1 MLPAALKSRELRKL
15 LFAQLPADFADWLD
29 FVAIGTLLA
38 FVWKAPSYAYAF
50 LAVGMGAPYLIVGP
64 FAGALVDRL
73 PIRTVLFWSNLGRA
87 LATGALFFAN
97 SWVMLICLVAVRASL
112 DTFFSPAKQAAIQAL
127 TTAGDRASAN
137 GLSHGINQAS
147 KIVAPGAGGTF
158 LIWFAP
164 ALIFVI
170 NAIISFSAAMLCL
183 RLKEIE
189 RDENHRK
196 SVEIGLWSEVREG
209 LAYVRSQVVVRT
221 VLFMMAA
228 MYFAMFIYDTFI
240 APLARDLHFEQQHL
254 GYALAAVGAGGV
266 VGAIVFS
273 FLSELRKPQRL
284 IAVGTFVGG
293 AMLLTLGI
301 FDLLNASMRLQ
312 VFILFFLVLGLT
324 SAMAV
329 IPVRIILQN
338 SVSPDR
344 MGSVT
349 ALSEAANML
358 ALLTAP
364 FVGALLVSLF
374 SVGAPFTVGGFILLI
389 AATVISRLDLDQSK
403 S

>member
-1 MLPAALKSRELRKL
+1 MLPVALKSKELRKL
-15 LFAQLPADFADWLD
+15 FLAQLPADFADWLD

-38 FVWKAPSYAYAF
+38 FVWDAPSYAYAF
-50 LAVGMGAPYLIVGP
+50 LAVAMGAPYLLVCP

-73 PIRTVLFWSNLGRA
+73 SIRRVLFWSNFGRA

-97 SWVMLICLVAVRASL
+97 KWGVLICLVAVRASV
-112 DTFFSPAKQAAIQAL
+112 DSFFTPAKQAAIQAL
-127 TTAGDRASAN
+127 TTEGDRASAN

-147 KIVAPGAGGTF
+147 KIVAPGAGGIF

-164 ALIFVI
+164 ALIFVV
-170 NAIISFSAAMLCL
+170 NAMISVSAALLCL
-183 RLKEIE
+183 RLKDIE
-189 RDENHRK
+189 RNENQRK
-196 SVEIGLWSEVREG
+196 SEGTGLWSEVKEG

-221 VLFMMAA
+221 VLLMMAA

-240 APLARDLHFEQQHL
+240 APLARGLDFEQQHL

-273 FLSELRKPQRL
+273 FLAELRKPQRW

-293 AMLLTLGI
+293 AMLLTLEI
-301 FDLLNASMRLQ
+301 FDLLSTSMPLQ
-312 VFILFFLVLGLT
+312 VFILLFLVLGLT

-338 SVSPDR
+338 TVSPDR

-349 ALSEAANML
+349 ALSEAAITL

-364 FVGALLVSLF
+364 FVGALLVGLF
-374 SVGAPFTVGGFILLI
+374 SVGAPFTVGGSILLV
-389 AATVISRLDLDQSK
+389 AAVVISRLKLEQPK